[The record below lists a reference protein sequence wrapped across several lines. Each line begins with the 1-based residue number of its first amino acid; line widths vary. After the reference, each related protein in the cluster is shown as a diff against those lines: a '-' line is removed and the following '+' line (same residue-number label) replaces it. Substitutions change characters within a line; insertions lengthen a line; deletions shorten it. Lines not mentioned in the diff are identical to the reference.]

1 MQSGMTQT
9 NGSPE
14 FPGRF
19 KRSKGCLTRDGMLH
33 MMFKLSQCAEK
44 NWRRLRG
51 FDYLAKVIA
60 GVQFKDGIEVIKIDQ
75 VAA

>member
-19 KRSKGCLTRDGMLH
+19 NLLELNYGNAEQAPT
-33 MMFKLSQCAEK
+33 MFIHTSIRQGLDKANNGGGSF
-44 NWRRLRG
+44 R
-51 FDYLAKVIA
+51 
-60 GVQFKDGIEVIKIDQ
+60 
-75 VAA
+75 